1 MIASVNVT
9 VIATVGLRLLHAAL
23 HEVQLTH
30 KPMFTGI
37 LARRTKAQNLI
48 RPIAVYG
55 CVCLYGNSRVAE
67 SMSKT
72 ELEYNF
78 YPFSVKALHNI
89 RFLYNIRFLIADL
102 LSRCS

>member
-48 RPIAVYG
+48 RPIAVSSQRTNPYLTLTLVQLLEK
-55 CVCLYGNSRVAE
+55 CCINLWAIV
-67 SMSKT
+67 
-72 ELEYNF
+72 ELSTHPN
-78 YPFSVKALHNI
+78 ALSLFHA
-89 RFLYNIRFLIADL
+89 LLI
-102 LSRCS
+102 